1 MSLVAVLRD
10 VPRQRGIRS
19 AILTDLFS
27 PLSLG
32 DLVLP
37 NRMIMAPLTRSR
49 ATPERVPTPMMSAHY
64 VQRAGAGLIIAEAT
78 NVAVQS
84 NAWECAPGIFTR
96 PQIDAWRGL
105 VARVHDAGGRIA
117 LQLWHGGR
125 VAADRTATPVA
136 PLSPSGVNDNIE
148 AVTVWGRNDEGK
160 FIKLVAT
167 PSRAMTLAEVRETI
181 ASFGTAARV
190 ACEIGFDSVQLHAA
204 NGYLPH
210 QFMSPYLNRRTDEY
224 GGSPEARARFALEV
238 MEAMIR
244 HFPAGRVGIRISPFT
259 GFNGALDPDPAPAY
273 RHLVR
278 ELGTRGLGWL
288 ELADTNFWGGVF
300 DRDRM
305 LELVRPVFA
314 GPVIVNGGIDPAQAQ
329 ALVESGTVD
338 AVSFGRL
345 WIANPDLPAR
355 IRAGGPYTRSI
366 TRRFYGGGADGYND
380 YPTLVEERAAGR
392 PAG

>member
-1 MSLVAVLRD
+1 MTLVAALRD

-37 NRMIMAPLTRSR
+37 NRIIMAPLTRSR

-167 PSRAMTLAEVRETI
+167 PSRPRPGRRRDPP
-181 ASFGTAARV
+181 GTPT
-190 ACEIGFDSVQLHAA
+190 G
-204 NGYLPH
+204 
-210 QFMSPYLNRRTDEY
+210 
-224 GGSPEARARFALEV
+224 RA
-238 MEAMIR
+238 
-244 HFPAGRVGIRISPFT
+244 
-259 GFNGALDPDPAPAY
+259 
-273 RHLVR
+273 
-278 ELGTRGLGWL
+278 
-288 ELADTNFWGGVF
+288 
-300 DRDRM
+300 
-305 LELVRPVFA
+305 
-314 GPVIVNGGIDPAQAQ
+314 
-329 ALVESGTVD
+329 
-338 AVSFGRL
+338 
-345 WIANPDLPAR
+345 
-355 IRAGGPYTRSI
+355 
-366 TRRFYGGGADGYND
+366 
-380 YPTLVEERAAGR
+380 
-392 PAG
+392 